1 MTVMETV
8 QETEEFGQDG
18 DGMCG
23 KWWDLELILSEEPMG
38 FADVLSMESRVEV
51 GSRAKNTLKV
61 WPEPRK
67 GGSCRLLGRRYLRE
81 GFGKSELRFGRIQ
94 SERPNDV
101 LKAFGHIDLE
111 LWKLEL
117 AKKWL
122 FK

>member
-1 MTVMETV
+1 MR
-8 QETEEFGQDG
+8 
-18 DGMCG
+18 G

-38 FADVLSMESRVEV
+38 FAGVLSMESRVEE
-51 GSRAKNTLKV
+51 GSSAKNTLKV

-67 GGSCRLLGRRYLRE
+67 GGSCPLLGRGYLRE
-81 GFGKSELRFGRIQ
+81 GFGKSELRFGRVQ

-117 AKKWL
+117 ANKWL